1 MNVSFC
7 RMDIALVITGEQS
20 TTDPKTAKKTPG
32 AKLAVLN
39 LHPFRSENISNGWFA
54 PIVIRR

>member
-1 MNVSFC
+1 MA
-7 RMDIALVITGEQS
+7 IALVITGEQS
-20 TTDPKTAKKTPG
+20 TIDPKTAKKRPG

-54 PIVIRR
+54 PIVRRR